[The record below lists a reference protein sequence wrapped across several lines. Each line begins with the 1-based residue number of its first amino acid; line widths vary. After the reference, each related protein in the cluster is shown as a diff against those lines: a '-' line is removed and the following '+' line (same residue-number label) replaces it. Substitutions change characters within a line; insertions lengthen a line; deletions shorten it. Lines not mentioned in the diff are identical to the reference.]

1 MEATKADLIKKADPD
16 RVSRSK
22 VLEHHFTKISRNSR
36 GQAVLEWK
44 VPSASDPGTEYDCYI
59 SIEPK
64 RGTLFVLASAG
75 GKIQDKMRLV
85 KDADVRCFCTC
96 KDFRYSGA
104 GANLASKYDAFEDGH
119 GDTSWTSIAPTVR
132 DPERKQTL
140 CKHLI
145 SCLNGIPMNAGTIIK
160 AARTA
165 KFPKEYTKER
175 GNEVNVL
182 NGDDTEQKPYGEI
195 KTLNYPKQEER
206 PSGEITV
213 ANSGKDRKP
222 VVDYPSE
229 SEAITMLGESSP
241 VKTPEVKGALDSLA
255 TAIGK
260 EEADRIA
267 SGGQITAL
275 GNKEDDEPV
284 SDEDEKDSE
293 ITMLNTPDLSDPI
306 TGVEDA
312 SKLTIF
318 NPPDEKEH

>member
-1 MEATKADLIKKADPD
+1 VEATKADLIKKADPD

-22 VLEHHFTKISRNSR
+22 VLEHHFTKISRNAR

-44 VPSASDPGTEYDCYI
+44 VPSASDPGTNYDCYI
-59 SIEPK
+59 SVEPK
-64 RGTLFVLASAG
+64 QGTLFVLASAG
-75 GKIQDKMRLV
+75 GKVQDKMRLV

-132 DPERKQTL
+132 DPSRKQTL

-175 GNEVNVL
+175 GDEVNVL
-182 NGDDTEQKPYGEI
+182 NRDDTEQKPYGEI

-206 PSGEITV
+206 PSGEIKIV
-213 ANSGKDRKP
+213 NSGKDKKP
-222 VVDYPSE
+222 VVDYPTE
-229 SEAITMLGESSP
+229 DEAIAMLGESAP
-241 VKTPEVKGALDSLA
+241 VKTPEVQGALDSLA

-267 SGGQITAL
+267 SGGQITTI
-275 GNKEDDEPV
+275 GDNGGEEEP
-284 SDEDEKDSE
+284 EENESE
-293 ITMLNTPDLSDPI
+293 ITVLNNPDLSDPI

-318 NPPDEKEH
+318 NPPDDGDAEK